1 MSTSSPMALIDI
13 FVAPKTV
20 FENLQAN
27 KKWAVVGLL
36 ITMGIVAVSSLMFFG
51 GMSPDWIVEQQMM
64 AAGDMTASEREAMKE
79 AAVMTAEYIGIMAAV
94 GSLIMIPIMA
104 AIFALYYKIIG
115 STVAEVAP
123 EYKFGDWFTFSVWTL
138 MPTVINTL
146 GFMALFLTAA
156 TADLPISMPNYA
168 SVNQLF
174 MNLLPGDALYNWAE
188 NLNLFAI
195 WSIVIAA
202 IGFNRCCK
210 MSMVKSVI
218 FAAIPTLVIFGVW
231 FIIA

>member
-27 KKWAVVGLL
+27 KKWAVVGLF
-36 ITMGIVAVSSLMFFG
+36 ITMGISAVSLLMFYG

-64 AAGDMTASEREAMKE
+64 AAGDMTASERKAAKE
-79 AAVMTAEYIGIMAAV
+79 TMTMMAENTGIMAAV
-94 GSLIMIPIMA
+94 GTLSIPIMA

-115 STVAEVAP
+115 STVAEIAP
-123 EYKFGDWFTFSVWTL
+123 EYKFGDWFTFSVWTQ
-138 MPTVINTL
+138 MPTIINTL
-146 GFMALFLTAA
+146 GFMALFLTA
-156 TADLPISMPNYA
+156 TTVDLPISMPYYA

-174 MNLLPGDALYNWAE
+174 MNLLPGDALYTWAE
-188 NLNLFAI
+188 SLNLFLI

>member
-20 FENLQAN
+20 FDNLQAN
-27 KKWAVVGLL
+27 KKWSVMGLI
-36 ITMGIVAVSSLMFFG
+36 ITIAITAAASIMFFG

-64 AAGDMTASEREAMKE
+64 AAGDMAASEREAMKE
-79 AAVMTAEYIGIMAAV
+79 GIEMMSEYMGIMAAV
-94 GSLIMIPIMA
+94 GTLIMLPVITA
-104 AIFALYYKIIG
+104 LFALYYKIIG
-115 STVAEVAP
+115 TTVAETKP
-123 EYKFGDWFTFSVWTL
+123 DFKFGDWFTFSVWTQ
-138 MPTVINTL
+138 MPAIINTL
-146 GFMALFLTAA
+146 GFMVLFLTAA
-156 TADLPISMPNYA
+156 TADLPISMPYYA

-174 MNLLPGDALYNWAE
+174 MNLLPGDALYTWAE
-188 NLNLFAI
+188 SLNLFSI
-195 WSIVIAA
+195 WSIIIAA